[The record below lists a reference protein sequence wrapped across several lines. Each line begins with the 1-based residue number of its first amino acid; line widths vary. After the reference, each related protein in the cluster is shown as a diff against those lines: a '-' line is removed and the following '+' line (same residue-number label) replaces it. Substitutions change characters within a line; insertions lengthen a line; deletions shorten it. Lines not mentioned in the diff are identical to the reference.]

1 MTAISDTL
9 QAYTDLLK
17 EKKAFAHLVTL
28 MEDGSPQVTPVW
40 FTFDGAH
47 IIVNSARGRLKDR
60 NMRRDG
66 RVALAIS
73 DPENPYRYLQIRGRV
88 AKITEEGADEMIDSL
103 AQNYMGLDRYP
114 YRGAGEV
121 RVTYM
126 ILPESVQGMG

>member
-60 NMRRDG
+60 NMRRDE

-88 AKITEEGADEMIDSL
+88 VKITEEGADEMIDSL
-103 AQNYMGLDRYP
+103 AQKYMGVDRYP
-114 YRGAGEV
+114 YRGADEV